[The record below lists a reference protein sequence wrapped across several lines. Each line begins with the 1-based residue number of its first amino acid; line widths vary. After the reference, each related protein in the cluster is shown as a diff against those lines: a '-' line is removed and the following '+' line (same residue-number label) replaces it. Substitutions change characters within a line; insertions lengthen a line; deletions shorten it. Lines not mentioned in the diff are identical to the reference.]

1 MFRLPLTRVRSSGGT
16 FTQVVLASAS
26 ISFQRFCAACSLAM
40 ELALIC
46 LLVRGGAGATA
57 RVLSADSG
65 RFMVNSLFF
74 VMQRRSRRNCRT
86 PLPVAAETRNPIGHA
101 PGMATPQLG
110 TKRLH
115 RHRRREVR
123 RQQRGI
129 PPNQRRVCPETRIA
143 GWFGAR
149 LRGAMVPI

>member
-16 FTQVVLASAS
+16 FAQVVLASAS

-74 VMQRRSRRNCRT
+74 VMHRRGRRNCRT

-101 PGMATPQLG
+101 PEMATPQRG
-110 TKRLH
+110 PGGYTITEDVRSGGSSDIYH
-115 RHRRREVR
+115 RTGRASVR
-123 RQQRGI
+123 K
-129 PPNQRRVCPETRIA
+129 
-143 GWFGAR
+143 
-149 LRGAMVPI
+149 